1 MKKAGRIILT
11 VFAVLLALIVII
23 GIITAAANAIV
34 FSKKRSFISTV
45 EAVTYDEQLQPRLD
59 DNGFYYFKTDREFR
73 VMQLTDVHFG
83 GGYLS
88 SKKDD
93 MAINAVSAM
102 ITAEKPDLV
111 IVTGDLGFPV
121 PFTAGT
127 FNNKLPAI
135 EFAELMERLGVY
147 WCLTYGNHDTESY
160 SYFGRKSISAL
171 YEDRERFPH
180 CLFQSGDSDVDGYGN
195 YVINIKNSLGE
206 ITQSLFMIDSHSYT
220 DGDYL
225 GIQWKYDC
233 VHENQIEWYR
243 QTINSITE
251 QNQGI
256 KPNSL
261 AFMHIPVIEMRDAF
275 NEYRDNGFKD
285 TDRVKFLGGAI
296 GERGS
301 VVYSS
306 NYNNGLFD
314 AFKSE
319 GSTKGIFFGH
329 DHLNNFSL
337 TYDGIRMTYGNS
349 IDYLAYKDI
358 DKYGSQRGCT
368 MITLN
373 EKGEFDVTHEN
384 YYQDKYVGILE
395 KEDVTM
401 EPYYSESEE

>member
-1 MKKAGRIILT
+1 MKKAGKIILK
-11 VFAVLLALIVII
+11 VFAVLLAIIILIS
-23 GIITAAANAIV
+23 IITASVNAII
-34 FSKKRSFISTV
+34 FSKKRSFISTI
-45 EAVTYDEQLQPRLD
+45 EAVAYDEQLQPKLD
-59 DNGFYYFKTDREFR
+59 DNGFYYFKTDRDFR

-93 MAINAVSAM
+93 MSINAVSAM

-121 PFTAGT
+121 PFIAGT

-135 EFAELMERLGVY
+135 EFAELMESLGVY
-147 WCLTYGNHDTESY
+147 WCLVYGNHDTESY
-160 SYFGRKSISAL
+160 SYFSRKQLSAL
-171 YEDRERFPH
+171 YENRERFPH
-180 CLFQSGDSDVDGYGN
+180 CLFQSGDSEVDGYGN

-206 ITQSLFMIDSHSYT
+206 ITQSLFMFDSHSYT

-225 GIQWKYDC
+225 GIEWKYDC
-233 VHENQIEWYR
+233 VHENQIEWYK
-243 QTINSITE
+243 QTVKALTE

-261 AFMHIPVIEMRDAF
+261 AFMHIPVIEMRDAY
-275 NEYRDNGFKD
+275 NEYRDNGFKN
-285 TDRVKFLGGAI
+285 TDRVEFLGGMI
-296 GERGS
+296 GEKDS

-319 GSTKGIFFGH
+319 GSTKGLFFGH
-329 DHLNNFSL
+329 DHLNNFSIA
-337 TYDGIRMTYGNS
+337 YDGIRMTYGNS
-349 IDYLAYKDI
+349 VDYLAYTNI
-358 DKYGSQRGCT
+358 EKYGLQRGCT
-368 MITLN
+368 IITLN
-373 EKGEFDVTHEN
+373 EKGEFDIAHEN
-384 YYQDKYVGILE
+384 YYQDKYVGVLE